1 MSEEE
6 EVGEVRQ
13 LVTHD
18 FVLDIYE
25 QSLDEEDDEKRD
37 AIIATAKV
45 LSENIGTYLVDFNI

>member
-25 QSLDEEDDEKRD
+25 QSLDEDDDEKRD

>member
-1 MSEEE
+1 MSEE